1 MRQDLSSLGELIL
14 IGALLFVLASP
25 VVYVAL
31 LVVDVVLSDIE
42 GSATKSTLFTAALVC
57 WWGRRFWR
65 RYSARRDA
73 HDLYYRHGVGERPDS
88 S

>member
-42 GSATKSTLFTAALVC
+42 GSATKSTLFMAMLA
-57 WWGRRFWR
+57 WWCCRRAWR
-65 RYSARRDA
+65 R
-73 HDLYYRHGVGERPDS
+73 
-88 S
+88 